1 MDNKSNRDF
10 LGHSGGLGD
19 RQFNNRME
27 REQHKGS
34 SGIIYGT
41 DGHYL
46 NHLIQRVSKMAE
58 TKIAAILLN
67 LIGIPLCFI
76 SFLSNLDNIK
86 SAVLFLCALC
96 FILIRMYFFV
106 IWAKQKTRK
115 QEYELRQLERDDKK
129 AQ

>member
-1 MDNKSNRDF
+1 MGNKANRDF
-10 LGHSGGLGD
+10 LGHSLGMGD
-19 RQFNNRME
+19 SQFNNGME
-27 REQHKGS
+27 REQQKNGS
-34 SGIIYGT
+34 GFIHSA

-46 NHLIQRVSKMAE
+46 LNLIQRVSKMAE

-96 FILIRMYFFV
+96 FIL
-106 IWAKQKTRK
+106 
-115 QEYELRQLERDDKK
+115 
-129 AQ
+129 